1 MNTTADRSVL
11 RLLERDASVDE
22 LHAYLEK
29 EITEHFGLS
38 SNYGDIL
45 QVSET
50 LKRWF
55 SDNWRGTRMPGV

>member
-38 SNYGDIL
+38 SDLRRPATGFGNAQKMVFGQL
-45 QVSET
+45 A
-50 LKRWF
+50 R
-55 SDNWRGTRMPGV
+55 N